1 LLDRNQAVQIKY
13 RGEGLSELSTAD
25 TIADAQDEY
34 TQPEHAIE
42 DPPASFRG
50 TLKYLGPSVIIS
62 ATIVG
67 SGEIILTASLGA
79 AVGYT
84 MLWWVLFS
92 CWSKSILQAEL
103 ARYIVL
109 SGDTYLRAI
118 NRMPG
123 KIRGP
128 RKSFAWPVALGLIG
142 FATGLTGLGGLIGG
156 AGQAVVL
163 FFPDV
168 NPIPVV
174 AVLAVLAAILL
185 GSGSYRRLENV
196 MLLFVMT
203 FTVLTL
209 TGAALMQGTEYAM
222 QPADL
227 AAGFRF
233 EFSTTFAV
241 LALAAYGYTGV
252 NSGEISAYSY
262 WCIEKGYP
270 GRIGRFDDT
279 PAWHARAQG
288 WLKVLR
294 ADVWITL
301 ALLTCA
307 TIPFYFLGAGV
318 LHALGERPE
327 GNDTLL
333 VLSHMFTETL
343 GAWSLILFAVGA
355 FSILYSSSLAAVA
368 AGARYIP
375 DYLIELGF
383 MDRERL
389 DLRRGIIRWYCILVP
404 FIGLGFYAGF
414 QRPVLMVTIAA
425 SYAAMMLPI
434 QSGITM
440 YLQAK
445 RLPDSVR
452 PGRSATAL
460 LRLTFVIQVILALA
474 VVYFTIL

>member
-1 LLDRNQAVQIKY
+1 MAP
-13 RGEGLSELSTAD
+13 AD
-25 TIADAQDEY
+25 SIANAEDGY
-34 TQPEHAIE
+34 TQPDNAIE
-42 DPPASFRG
+42 APPTDWRS

-79 AVGYT
+79 AVGYV

-109 SGDTYLRAI
+109 SGDTYLRAL

-123 KIRGP
+123 KIPGPRGP
-128 RKSFAWPVALGLIG
+128 FSWPIALGIVG

-156 AGQAVVL
+156 AGQAVL
-163 FFPDV
+163 IFLPDL
-168 NPIPVV
+168 NPILAVG
-174 AVLAVLAAILL
+174 VLAVLAAALL
-185 GSGSYRRLENV
+185 ASGSYRRLEQV

-203 FTVLTL
+203 FTALTV
-209 TGAALMQGTEYAM
+209 TGALLMQTTEFATRLE
-222 QPADL
+222 DVVV
-227 AAGFRF
+227 GFQF
-233 EFSTTFAV
+233 EFSTSFAV

-270 GRIGRFDDT
+270 GRIGRYDGSPEWF
-279 PAWHARAQG
+279 ARARG

-294 ADVWITL
+294 ADIWITL
-301 ALLTCA
+301 ILLTCA

-318 LHALGERPE
+318 LHAMGQRPE
-327 GNDTLL
+327 GSETITA
-333 VLSHMFTETL
+333 LSHMFTETL
-343 GAWSLILFAVGA
+343 GGWSLWLFAVGA
-355 FSILYSSSLAAVA
+355 FSILYSSSIAGVA
-368 AGARYIP
+368 AGARYLP

-383 MDRERL
+383 ISRKRL
-389 DLRRGIIRWYCILVP
+389 DLRYGIIRLYCIVVP
-404 FIGLGFYAGF
+404 FIGLGLYAGF

-425 SYAAMMLPI
+425 SYAAIMLPV
-434 QSGITM
+434 QSAITL

-445 RLPDSVR
+445 RLPKEIQ
-452 PGRSATAL
+452 PGKLAKGL
-460 LRLTFVIQVILALA
+460 LVVTFCLQTVLALA
-474 VVYFTIL
+474 VIYFTLV

>member
-1 LLDRNQAVQIKY
+1 LD
-13 RGEGLSELSTAD
+13 SAD
-25 TIADAQDEY
+25 LIGHAKDGY
-34 TQPEHAIE
+34 TQPDNAIE
-42 DPPASFRG
+42 DPPANWRA

-109 SGDTYLRAI
+109 SGDTYLRAL

-123 KIRGP
+123 KIPGP
-128 RKSFAWPVALGLIG
+128 RGSFSWPIALGLIG

-156 AGQAVVL
+156 AGQAVL
-163 FFPDV
+163 IFFPEL
-168 NPIPVV
+168 NPM
-174 AVLAVLAAILL
+174 LAVGALAALAAILL
-185 GSGSYRRLENV
+185 ASGSYQRLEQV

-203 FTVLTL
+203 FTALTV
-209 TGAALMQGTEYAM
+209 TGALLMQTTEFATSL
-222 QPADL
+222 DDVV
-227 AAGFRF
+227 AGFQF

-270 GRIGRFDDT
+270 GRIGRYDGSPD
-279 PAWHARAQG
+279 WYARARG

-294 ADVWITL
+294 ADIWITL
-301 ALLTCA
+301 VLLTCA

-318 LHALGERPE
+318 LHAMGQRPE
-327 GNDTLL
+327 GSETITA
-333 VLSHMFTETL
+333 LSYMFTETL
-343 GAWSLILFAVGA
+343 GGWSLWLFAVGA
-355 FSILYSSSLAAVA
+355 FSILYSSSIAGVA
-368 AGARYIP
+368 AGARYVP

-383 MDRERL
+383 ISRKRL
-389 DLRRGIIRWYCILVP
+389 DLRYGIIRLYCIIVP
-404 FIGLGFYAGF
+404 FIGLGLYAGF

-425 SYAAMMLPI
+425 SYAAIMLPV
-434 QSGITM
+434 QSAITL

-445 RLPDSVR
+445 RLPKDIR
-452 PGRSATAL
+452 PGPLAKGL
-460 LRLTFVIQVILALA
+460 LVVTFCLQTVLALA
-474 VVYFTIL
+474 VVYFTVL

>member
-1 LLDRNQAVQIKY
+1 MLD
-13 RGEGLSELSTAD
+13 SEPR
-25 TIADAQDEY
+25 DEY
-34 TQPEHAIE
+34 TQPHAAVQN
-42 DPPASFRG
+42 PPQGLRE

-67 SGEIILTASLGA
+67 SGEIILTAGLGA

-84 MLWWVLFS
+84 MLWWVQFS

-109 SGDTYLRAI
+109 SGDTYLRAL

-123 KIRGP
+123 KIPGP
-128 RKSFAWPVALGLIG
+128 RGSFSWPIALGLIG

-156 AGQAVVL
+156 AGQPVL
-163 FFPDV
+163 IFFPEL
-168 NPIPVV
+168 NPMLAVG
-174 AVLAVLAAILL
+174 VLAALAAILL
-185 GSGSYRRLENV
+185 ASGSYQRLEQV

-203 FTVLTL
+203 FTALTV
-209 TGAALMQGTEYAM
+209 TGALLMQTTEFATSL
-222 QPADL
+222 DDVV
-227 AAGFRF
+227 AGFQF

-270 GRIGRFDDT
+270 GRIGRYDGSPD
-279 PAWHARAQG
+279 WYARARG

-294 ADVWITL
+294 ADIWITL
-301 ALLTCA
+301 VLLTCA

-318 LHALGERPE
+318 LHAMGERPAGSE
-327 GNDTLL
+327 TITA
-333 VLSHMFTETL
+333 LSHMFTETL
-343 GAWSLILFAVGA
+343 GSWSLWLFAVGA
-355 FSILYSSSLAAVA
+355 FSILYSSSIAGVA
-368 AGARYIP
+368 AGARYVP

-383 MDRERL
+383 ISRKRL
-389 DLRRGIIRWYCILVP
+389 DLRYGIIRLYCIVVP
-404 FIGLGFYAGF
+404 FIGLGLYAGF

-425 SYAAMMLPI
+425 SYAAIMLPV
-434 QSGITM
+434 QSAITL

-445 RLPDSVR
+445 RLPKDIR
-452 PGRSATAL
+452 PGPLAKGL
-460 LRLTFVIQVILALA
+460 LVVTFCLQAVLALA
-474 VVYFTIL
+474 VIYFTIV

>member
-1 LLDRNQAVQIKY
+1 MDP
-13 RGEGLSELSTAD
+13 AD
-25 TIADAQDEY
+25 SIADARDGY
-34 TQPEHAIE
+34 TQPDNAIE
-42 DPPASFRG
+42 APPASWRA

-79 AVGYT
+79 AVGYV

-109 SGDTYLRAI
+109 SGDTYLRAL

-123 KIRGP
+123 KLPGPRGP
-128 RKSFAWPVALGLIG
+128 FSWPIALGLIG

-156 AGQAVVL
+156 AGQAVGIFL
-163 FFPDV
+163 PDLDPLV
-168 NPIPVV
+168 AV
-174 AVLAVLAAILL
+174 AVLAVLAAVLL
-185 GSGSYRRLENV
+185 ASGSYQRLEQV

-203 FTVLTL
+203 FTALTV
-209 TGAALMQGTEYAM
+209 TGALLMQTTEYATRLE
-222 QPADL
+222 DIV
-227 AAGFRF
+227 AGFQF
-233 EFSTTFAV
+233 EFSTSFAV

-270 GRIGRFDDT
+270 ARIGRYDGT
-279 PAWHARAQG
+279 PEWYARARG

-294 ADVWITL
+294 ADIWITL
-301 ALLTCA
+301 ILLTCA

-318 LHALGERPE
+318 LHAMGERPAGSE
-327 GNDTLL
+327 TITA
-333 VLSHMFTETL
+333 LSHMFTQTL
-343 GAWSLILFAVGA
+343 GGWSLWLFAIGA
-355 FSILYSSSLAAVA
+355 FSILYSSSIAGVA
-368 AGARYIP
+368 AGARYLP

-383 MDRERL
+383 ISRQRL
-389 DLRRGIIRWYCILVP
+389 DLRYGIIRIYCVVVP
-404 FIGLGFYAGF
+404 FIGLGLYAGF

-425 SYAAMMLPI
+425 SYAAIMLPV
-434 QSGITM
+434 QSAITL

-445 RLPDSVR
+445 RLPKEIQPR
-452 PGRSATAL
+452 PLAKGL
-460 LRLTFVIQVILALA
+460 LVVTFCIQIVLALA
-474 VVYFTIL
+474 VIYFTIV